1 MTDLD
6 KLEGITRD
14 ALQRLDYQFAAVAAV
29 AFSGYLNQ
37 EQAARM
43 RYLVNAAKAAQTE
56 LFGYIVK
63 LQEERMCDEDD
74 A

>member
-1 MTDLD
+1 MTQLD
-6 KLEGITRD
+6 SLEAINRD
-14 ALQRLDYQFAAVAAV
+14 ILQRLDDQWVAVVSYSSYVSQDA
-29 AFSGYLNQ
+29 
-37 EQAARM
+37 AARM

-56 LFGYIVK
+56 LFDYIVK

>member
-1 MTDLD
+1 MTQLD
-6 KLEGITRD
+6 TLEGMNRD
-14 ALQRLDYQFAAVAAV
+14 ILQRLDDQFIAVV
-29 AFSGYLNQ
+29 SYSGYVSQ
-37 EQAARM
+37 DAAARM

-63 LQEERMCDEDD
+63 LHEERMCDEDD

>member
-1 MTDLD
+1 MTQLD
-6 KLEGITRD
+6 TLEAINRD
-14 ALQRLDYQFAAVAAV
+14 VMQRLDDQFIAVV
-29 AFSGYLNQ
+29 SYSGYVSQ
-37 EQAARM
+37 DTAARM

-63 LQEERMCDEDD
+63 LQEKRMCDEDD

>member
-14 ALQRLDYQFAAVAAV
+14 ALQRLDYQFAAVV

-43 RYLVNAAKAAQTE
+43 RYLVNAARSAEVE
-56 LFGYIVK
+56 LFGHIVK
-63 LQEERMCDEDD
+63 RQEEELDVKSAD
-74 A
+74 